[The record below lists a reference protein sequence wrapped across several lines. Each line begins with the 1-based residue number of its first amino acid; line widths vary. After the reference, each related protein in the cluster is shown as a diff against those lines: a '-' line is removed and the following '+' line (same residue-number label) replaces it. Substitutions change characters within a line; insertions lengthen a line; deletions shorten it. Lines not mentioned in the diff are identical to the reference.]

1 MTQHEQQ
8 SEEWFKQRIG
18 KITGSRVGA
27 ILDLAPYS
35 NRDDVLRA
43 MVREYHGAP
52 SDFSGNVATTWGNN
66 HEAQA
71 LMEYE
76 RTTQNFV
83 DKAYFVTHE
92 NGWLGASPDGYIE
105 PDGLLEIKCPFSRRK
120 DNLFISISDQPHY
133 YAQIQV
139 QLYCTDREWCD
150 FFQWSPKG
158 YKLETVYYDGD
169 WLTKTLPE
177 LKAFH
182 ELYVSELDNPEHLE
196 PLRKEINTNASRLL
210 IDEYDQL
217 KDAIAMAQERQKE
230 VMDELIS
237 MTNDKNALI
246 NGRKLT
252 KVIREGSISY
262 AKVVKD
268 NCPDVDLEPYR
279 GKQSESWRLT

>member
-1 MTQHEQQ
+1 MTAEQR

-35 NRDDVLRA
+35 GRDDVLRA

-52 SDFSGNVATTWGNN
+52 SEFTGNIATEWGNN

-76 RTTQNFV
+76 RTVQTFV
-83 DKAYFVTHE
+83 EKAYFVTHE
-92 NGWLGASPDGYIE
+92 NGWLGASPDGYVGS
-105 PDGLLEIKCPFSRRK
+105 DGLLEIKCPFSRRK

-133 YAQIQV
+133 FAQAQV
-139 QLYCTDREWCD
+139 QLFVTGRKWCH
-150 FFQWSPKG
+150 FFQWSPAG
-158 YKLETVYYDGD
+158 NKLETIELDGD
-169 WLTKTLPE
+169 WLEKTLPE
-177 LKAFH
+177 LKSFH

-230 VMDELIS
+230 VMEELIS
-237 MTNDKNALI
+237 MANDKNALI

-268 NCPDVDLEPYR
+268 HCKDVDLEPYR
-279 GKQSESWRLT
+279 GKASESWRLT